1 VLLDCAAPGQL
12 RLLAG
17 PEHGRT
23 IPLAD
28 IGRFDI
34 PQRSTSCQIEVCYP
48 FGRKHGRQTV
58 RRRDFITLLGGAAA
72 AWPLTARAQQPL
84 PVVGFLNGGFSDSFT
99 QQVAA
104 FRQGLNESGYVD
116 GETVA
121 IEFRWAN
128 GRAEDLLPLANEL
141 VNLRVA
147 VIVTSGSPAA
157 LAAKAATVMIPII
170 FNVTDPI
177 RLGLVKSLNR
187 PEGNA
192 TGVDVLAGELE
203 PKRLGL
209 LRDLVPRMASIA
221 FLVNASSPISALQT
235 SLMEDAA
242 QKFGVH
248 LKTFKATSQNDLE
261 ATFARLVEQRPDVLV
276 VAADPFFNNRR
287 HELVALA
294 ARHSIPAIY
303 EWREFVEAGG
313 LMSYGASLKDA
324 YRQIGLYAG
333 RILRGAKP
341 IDLPVIQPTKF
352 EFVINLKTAKAL
364 GLSVPVSMQLLA
376 DEVIE

>member
-1 VLLDCAAPGQL
+1 M
-12 RLLAG
+12 
-17 PEHGRT
+17 
-23 IPLAD
+23 
-28 IGRFDI
+28 
-34 PQRSTSCQIEVCYP
+34 
-48 FGRKHGRQTV
+48 
-58 RRRDFITLLGGAAA
+58 RRREFITLLGGAAA
-72 AWPLTARAQQPL
+72 WPLAARAQQTL

-141 VNLRVA
+141 VNRRVA
-147 VIVTSGSPAA
+147 VIATSGSAAA
-157 LAAKAATVMIPII
+157 LAARAATVTIPII
-170 FNVTDPI
+170 FNVTDPV

-192 TGVDVLAGELE
+192 TGVDVLAGELG

-209 LRDLVPRMASIA
+209 LRELVPRMGSIA
-221 FLVNASSPISALQT
+221 LLVNASSPISTLQT
-235 SLMEDAA
+235 SMMKDAA
-242 QKFGVH
+242 RTVGVQ
-248 LKTFKATSQNDLE
+248 LKTFEATSQNDLE

-341 IDLPVIQPTKF
+341 TDLPVIQPTKF

-364 GLSVPVSMQLLA
+364 GLAVPVSMQLLA

>member
-1 VLLDCAAPGQL
+1 V
-12 RLLAG
+12 
-17 PEHGRT
+17 T
-23 IPLAD
+23 
-28 IGRFDI
+28 
-34 PQRSTSCQIEVCYP
+34 
-48 FGRKHGRQTV
+48 
-58 RRRDFITLLGGAAA
+58 RRDFLTLLGGAVA
-72 AWPLTARAQQPL
+72 AWPLAARAQQPL
-84 PVVGFLNGGFSDSFT
+84 PVVGFLNGGFSDSYT

-104 FRQGLNESGYVD
+104 FRHGLNESGYVD

-141 VNLRVA
+141 VNRRVA
-147 VIVTSGSPAA
+147 VIVTSGSAAA
-157 LAAKAATVMIPII
+157 LAAKAATVTTPII
-170 FNVTDPI
+170 FNVTDAI

-192 TGVDVLAGELE
+192 TGVDVLSGELE

-209 LRDLVPRMASIA
+209 LRELVPRMRSIA
-221 FLVNASSPISALQT
+221 LLVNPTSPISALQT
-235 SLMEDAA
+235 SMMEDAA
-242 QKFGVH
+242 QTVGVQ
-248 LKTFKATSQNDLE
+248 LKTFQATSQTDFE
-261 ATFARLVEQRPDVLV
+261 ATFARFVEQRPDVLV
-276 VAADPFFNNRR
+276 VAADPFFTNRR

-352 EFVINLKTAKAL
+352 EFVINLKTAKTL
-364 GLSVPVSMQLLA
+364 GLAVPVSMQLLA

>member
-1 VLLDCAAPGQL
+1 M
-12 RLLAG
+12 
-17 PEHGRT
+17 
-23 IPLAD
+23 
-28 IGRFDI
+28 
-34 PQRSTSCQIEVCYP
+34 
-48 FGRKHGRQTV
+48 K
-58 RRRDFITLLGGAAA
+58 RRAFITLLTGAA
-72 AWPLTARAQQPL
+72 AWPLVARGQQPL
-84 PVVGFLNGGFSDSFT
+84 PVVGFLNSGFSDSFT

-116 GETVA
+116 GGTVA

-128 GRAEDLLPLANEL
+128 GRAEELLPLATDL
-141 VNLRVA
+141 VNRRVA

-157 LAAKAATVMIPII
+157 LAAKAATVAIPII

-187 PEGNA
+187 PDGNA

-221 FLVNASSPISALQT
+221 FLVNATSPISTLQI
-235 SLMEDAA
+235 SMMEDAT
-242 QKFGVH
+242 QRVGVH
-248 LKTFKATSQNDLE
+248 LKTFQATSEGDLE
-261 ATFARLVEQRPDVLV
+261 ATFVRLVEQRPDVLV

-313 LMSYGASLKDA
+313 LMSYGASLRDA

-341 IDLPVIQPTKF
+341 IDLPVVQPTKF

-364 GLSVPVSMQLLA
+364 GLAVPVSMQLLA